1 MLDVKLPLQYTLN
14 KLEGRTL
21 LKNRLP
27 EFRKLHGYSQE
38 SLAEALG
45 VSRQTVISIEKGKYN
60 PSLPLALQIAKL
72 FKTNVES
79 IFFFEEER

>member
-1 MLDVKLPLQYTLN
+1 M
-14 KLEGRTL
+14 EGIKL

-27 EFRKLHGYSQE
+27 EYRRIHNFSQE

-72 FKTNVES
+72 FRTNVES
-79 IFFFEEER
+79 IFFFEEDEK